1 MRSAL
6 SNAARALAVQVRKA
20 RRGLWFGVAIF
31 TVVAPILFLSLNGST
46 VRESDSTGSASAV
59 IATSSHLF
67 ANALHPPSADVQRI
81 VNWIAASKDN
91 AAQFFVVVDKR
102 NAVAHVFSADARW
115 VSSSPILVGS
125 AIGDDS
131 VPGIGTRPIALVKP
145 DERTTPAGRFV
156 AEVGRNA
163 QGDTVVW
170 VDYDAAVSMHSVRLN
185 NASEQRLQRLASP
198 YAEDR
203 RISYGCINFPDAFFK
218 AQILPRFAAGKGLVY
233 VLPDLKSVDLVFDTS
248 SPVRGDT
255 RARAVVF

>member
-6 SNAARALAVQVRKA
+6 TNAARALAVQVRKA

-31 TVVAPILFLSLNGST
+31 TIATPLAFLNLNGST
-46 VRESDSTGSASAV
+46 LRASGSTGSASAV
-59 IATSSHLF
+59 IATSSDLF
-67 ANALHPPSADVQRI
+67 ANAPHPPSTDVQRV

-115 VSSSPILVGS
+115 GSSSPILLGS

-131 VPGIGTRPIALVKP
+131 VPGIGTRPIALVKAE
-145 DERTTPAGRFV
+145 ERTTPAGRFV
-156 AEVGRNA
+156 AELGLNTH
-163 QGDTVVW
+163 GETVVW

-185 NASEQRLQRLASP
+185 NASEQRLRRLASP
-198 YAEDR
+198 HASDR
-203 RISYGCINFPDAFFK
+203 RISYGCINFPEAFFK
-218 AQILPRFAAGKGLVY
+218 AQILPRFAAGNGLVY

-248 SPVRGDT
+248 PPARLDT
-255 RARAVVF
+255 RARTVVF